1 MVHQPSTK
9 LRTRSHTER
18 RCEDSQL
25 ALDVADAN
33 AEWRTLA
40 TTRACLERGGVQ
52 RAHLL
57 FPYRQ
62 RKETDQIAA
71 QITDI
76 QGQLKGVQEQNRYV
90 QMLSAAKTNQ
100 TNRRLIVAAS
110 ARDSCLKQ
118 VWDHVRKLNEW
129 AAEAREIINGKSL
142 PSPGQCGSLDV

>member
-1 MVHQPSTK
+1 MSDRISRRWVEYIADFVNAGPLWDHSDGNSSGKEGSKLAPRQNPPSSSGDLVPSLYPDGPSAITQA
-9 LRTRSHTER
+9 
-18 RCEDSQL
+18 EDAFTYREEMRQL

-57 FPYRQ
+57 FSYRQ

-76 QGQLKGVQEQNRYV
+76 QGQLKGIQEQN
-90 QMLSAAKTNQ
+90 
-100 TNRRLIVAAS
+100 
-110 ARDSCLKQ
+110 
-118 VWDHVRKLNEW
+118 
-129 AAEAREIINGKSL
+129 
-142 PSPGQCGSLDV
+142 